1 MISDKAVEAAAR
13 GMFAEEH
20 CDRRQRE
27 DVEGNWNSR
36 LNDEDKAEYRALARA
51 ALEAAAPHIRLAIL
65 REEIS
70 LGDDW
75 QVEDPRISYVDVQV
89 EKETYLEVHGGRE

>member
-1 MISDKAVEAAAR
+1 MGQEAAVIPEEAVEAAAR
-13 GMFAEEH
+13 VFYGAAYGS
-20 CDRRQRE
+20 
-27 DVEGNWNSR
+27 VGAEGNKVLLDGAR
-36 LNDEDKAEYRALARA
+36 EALTA
-51 ALEAAAPHIRLAIL
+51 AFPALRLAIL

-89 EKETYLEVHGGRE
+89 EKETYLEVHGGGS